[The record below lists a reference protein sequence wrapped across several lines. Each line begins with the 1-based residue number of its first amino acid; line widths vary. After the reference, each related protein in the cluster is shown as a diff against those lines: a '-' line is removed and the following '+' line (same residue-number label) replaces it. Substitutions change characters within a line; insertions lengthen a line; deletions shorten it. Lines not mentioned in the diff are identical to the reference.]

1 MILFKD
7 EVSHSSSSF
16 MPSNDGIQPGVANS
30 REAAKNLGKEYVH
43 SVIFASNVTAL
54 AAKLAKCDGPLAIAE
69 LENFQVCFALPAINL
84 DYQKL
89 FAAAL
94 EDNIGA
100 EHYAAR
106 LDTFFGDQPDV
117 AAGIMRGLF
126 KYAACDAPVNFQ
138 EIVTLKKISLAL
150 GFNNESFK
158 EILKGHM
165 VPKGADAFEI
175 LAVNRRISEIDLK
188 KVYREA
194 VQLYHPD
201 LIGFSMPIPEVVSIA
216 NERIAT
222 INAAYKKIVEARN
235 F

>member
-1 MILFKD
+1 MIG
-7 EVSHSSSSF
+7 
-16 MPSNDGIQPGVANS
+16 GIIKKFRKTGLLREKPDSATVAPVKNS
-30 REAAKNLGKEYVH
+30 GQEYVR

-69 LENFQVCFALPAINL
+69 LENFQSCFALPAINL
-84 DYQKL
+84 DYEKL

-94 EDNIGA
+94 EDDIGP
-100 EHYAAR
+100 EHYASR

-117 AAGIMRGLF
+117 VVSVMQGLF

-150 GFNNESFK
+150 GFDNESFK
-158 EILKGHM
+158 LTLKGHM

-175 LAVNRRISEIDLK
+175 LAVDRRISEIDLK
-188 KVYREA
+188 KAYREA

-201 LIGFSMPIPEVVSIA
+201 LIGFAMPIPEVVSIA

-222 INAAYKKIVEARN
+222 INAAYKTIVAERH

>member
-1 MILFKD
+1 MISGIVKKFKKAVFLHTAP
-7 EVSHSSSSF
+7 ES
-16 MPSNDGIQPGVANS
+16 PVAVP
-30 REAAKNLGKEYVH
+30 AKNAGQEYVRN
-43 SVIFASNVTAL
+43 VIFASNVTAL
-54 AAKLAKCDGPLAIAE
+54 AAKLAKCDGPLDVQE
-69 LENFQVCFALPAINL
+69 LERFQSCFALPDINL
-84 DYQKL
+84 DYEKL

-106 LDTFFGDQPDV
+106 LDTFFGDEPDV
-117 AAGIMRGLF
+117 AAGIMQGLF

-150 GFNNESFK
+150 GFDNESFK
-158 EILKGHM
+158 GILKGHM

-175 LAVNRRISEIDLK
+175 LAVDRRISEIDLK

-201 LIGFSMPIPEVVSIA
+201 LISFAMPLPEVVTIA

-222 INAAYKKIVEARN
+222 INAAYKEIVAERHFN
-235 F
+235 